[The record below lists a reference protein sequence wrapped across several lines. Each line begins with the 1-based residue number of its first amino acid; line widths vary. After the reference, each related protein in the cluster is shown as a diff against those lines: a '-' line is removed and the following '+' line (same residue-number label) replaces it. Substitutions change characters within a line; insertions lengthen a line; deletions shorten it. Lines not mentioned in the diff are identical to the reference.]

1 VTVLKKHVHEGDPP
15 SKEVAERRRRAIL
28 ARHENSEL
36 EESEI
41 IGFLNDT
48 AAVVREAALA
58 TVVKLNLDA
67 GKHIVNALEDA
78 DRGVRKRAVELVI
91 DLSNNHEHISKVLVL
106 LDDSSTFVVETVCWV
121 IGEIG
126 NNYEN
131 VAEIVSKVSQI
142 ALNHEDSLC
151 REAAVACLGSLGHI
165 DGLTTLLKVLDDKP
179 NVRRRATLALAPF
192 EGPEVEEALKRKLKD
207 RDLQTRQAAEDLL
220 A

>member
-1 VTVLKKHVHEGDPP
+1 M
-15 SKEVAERRRRAIL
+15 
-28 ARHENSEL
+28 
-36 EESEI
+36 
-41 IGFLNDT
+41 
-48 AAVVREAALA
+48 
-58 TVVKLNLDA
+58 
-67 GKHIVNALEDA
+67 
-78 DRGVRKRAVELVI
+78 
-91 DLSNNHEHISKVLVL
+91 

-131 VAEIVSKVSQI
+131 VAEVVSKVSQV
-142 ALNHEDSLC
+142 ALKHDDSLC

-165 DGLTTLLKVLDDKP
+165 DGLATLLKVLDDKP

-220 A
+220 S

>member
-1 VTVLKKHVHEGDPP
+1 MTTLKKHVHEGDPP
-15 SKEVAERRRRAIL
+15 SKEVAERRRQAIL
-28 ARHENSEL
+28 ARYENSEL

-41 IGFLNDT
+41 TGFLNDT

-67 GKHIVNALEDA
+67 EKHIVNAFND
-78 DRGVRKRAVELVI
+78 DDHGVRKRAIELVI
-91 DLSNNHEHISKVLVL
+91 DLSDNQDYISKILVL

-131 VAEIVSKVSQI
+131 VAEVISKVSQI
-142 ALNHEDSLC
+142 ALTHDDSLC

-165 DGLTTLLKVLDDKP
+165 DGLATLLRVLDDKP

>member
-1 VTVLKKHVHEGDPP
+1 MTTLKKHVHEGDPP
-15 SKEVAERRRRAIL
+15 SKEVAERRRQAIL
-28 ARHENSEL
+28 ARYENSEL

-131 VAEIVSKVSQI
+131 VNEAVSKVSQV
-142 ALNHEDSLC
+142 ALNHDDSLC

-165 DGLTTLLKVLDDKP
+165 DGLATLLKVLDDKP

-192 EGPEVEEALKRKLKD
+192 EGHEVEEALKRKLKD